1 VRIKHVFFLK
11 NGDVMSWRVTVA
23 GWEWCQSI
31 EESESVR
38 MVPVRVW

>member
-1 VRIKHVFFLK
+1 
-11 NGDVMSWRVTVA
+11 MSWRVTVGWGVAVA